1 MDDLLSEKE
10 QLEQIRTWWKE
21 YGGYVIGGLGLGIA
35 VLAGW
40 NYYQGSKLD
49 SQLAGSALYETLAE
63 HVDSGDLDQAEAVA
77 DDLGTNYA
85 STTYAAQGKLALAR
99 LYMDRNRDQ
108 DAADALQDL
117 LDEEVGGELELVA
130 RARLARILLY
140 QGKAEEVVA
149 LLEDQESTAFAATFD
164 DLLGDAY
171 RELGRY
177 DEAQAAYERVM
188 LDPVAQATVDQQFV
202 QWKAHDLPPAGST
215 EAPSEEPAGADAVEE
230 PMTKPVDE
238 PAVEPGDGPVDEPLD
253 EPAAENGT

>member
-40 NYYQGSKLD
+40 NYYQSSRLE
-49 SQLAGSALYETLAE
+49 SQLAASALYETLAN
-63 HVDSGDLDQAEAVA
+63 HVESGDLDQAELVA
-77 DDLGTNYA
+77 DDLGNNFA
-85 STTYAAQGKLALAR
+85 ATTYAAQGKLAMAR

-108 DAADALQDL
+108 DAADVLQEL
-117 LDEEVGGELELVA
+117 LDEGVGGELELVA

-140 QGKAEEVVA
+140 QGKAADVVA
-149 LLEDQESTAFAATFD
+149 LLEGQDSTAFAATFD

-188 LDPVAQATVDQQFV
+188 LDPVAQATVDQQLV
-202 QWKAHDLPPAGST
+202 QWKAQDLPPVGSSET
-215 EAPSEEPAGADAVEE
+215 PPAEALGDDMVEAPVAE
-230 PMTKPVDE
+230 PVDAPADE
-238 PAVEPGDGPVDEPLD
+238 PQDEPLD
-253 EPAAENGT
+253 EPAAENDT

>member
-40 NYYQGSKLD
+40 NYYQGSKLE
-49 SQLAGSALYETLAE
+49 SQLAGSALYETLAG
-63 HVDSGDLDQAEAVA
+63 HVESGNLDQAEAVA
-77 DDLGTNYA
+77 DDLGNSYA
-85 STTYAAQGKLALAR
+85 ATTYAAQGKLALAR

-108 DAADALQDL
+108 DAADVLQAL
-117 LDEEVGGELELVA
+117 LDEGAGGELELVA

-149 LLEDQESTAFAATFD
+149 LLEGQESAAFAATFD

-177 DEAQAAYERVM
+177 DDAQAAYQRVM
-188 LDPVAQATVDQQFV
+188 LDPVAQATVNQQFV
-202 QWKAHDLPPAGST
+202 QWKAQDLPRGGST
-215 EAPSEEPAGADAVEE
+215 EAPAEAPPEAPTEAPAEAPAEEAAADDVA
-230 PMTKPVDE
+230 DE
-238 PAVEPGDGPVDEPLD
+238 S
-253 EPAAENGT
+253 AAENGT